1 MDRFGASPS
10 SPVYAPRSVG
20 PALSNALLWATIVV
34 LVSNL
39 LTLVLIGFA
48 TWVLGLFALGVWV
61 IYRVARGWLAL
72 NERRP
77 IA

>member
-1 MDRFGASPS
+1 MK
-10 SPVYAPRSVG
+10 
-20 PALSNALLWATIVV
+20 ALFAESHFRWQICTFWYALLWATIVV
-34 LVSNL
+34 LVSIP
-39 LTLVLIGFA
+39 LTLVLIRFA
-48 TWVLGLFALGVWV
+48 TCVVGLFALGVWA